1 MLTDLE
7 CVKITLH
14 LPGKEKVS
22 VVAVYRPPNFDCSSF
37 VSELDSILTTR
48 NSDSYITCVVGDF
61 NAKLSTWWNGQPSD
75 VHGVVLSSL
84 MYDHG
89 LAQMVEG
96 PTRFSSSSASQ
107 LDLIFI
113 DNSDAV
119 SDCLVLPPIA
129 DHCPTLL
136 QLQLNVMSLS
146 PQRKGP
152 CKSWNFKLAD
162 FPGLNNFL
170 KSVDWSPV
178 YTTPDASAAL
188 TLWENILVS
197 SMEQFIPFRTYGA
210 PRLHSKPWFNSF
222 LNRLRRKRNR
232 LFSRSKLLDR
242 NHPLSAAYRKI
253 RNHYVAEL
261 RSAERQ
267 YYAKQVSALQSARLV
282 NDSRR
287 WWKTAKAACG
297 LNSVDSIPPLLHN
310 DCMKVTAEEKAA
322 CLNSVFAKQCN
333 AQSPTSR
340 SFSLSTNTTA
350 GNFSFSRIEYPSVT
364 KKLSTL
370 NVWKACGN
378 DGIPN
383 RVLKECAATLA
394 GPLTHIFNCSLQ
406 SGQFPAQWKRGEIKP
421 LYNHKGTRSDPSCY
435 RPVIL
440 LPCVSKVFES
450 LVKDQLQAHCLN
462 IHAIPDEQ
470 FGFLPHRSTVWQL
483 LSVVDDWDRA
493 LDSGSAVHACF
504 IDMTKAFDR
513 VDHALQSHVLSTL
526 GVSGIELRWFES
538 YLHERSVCTVVE
550 QHKSPFARISSG
562 VPQGS
567 VLGPLL
573 FIIYYRRL
581 PSVVSSSCAMFADDT
596 LMYDHCSGIN
606 GESPCCR
613 LGNDIP
619 RLDTW
624 ASEWCTT
631 FNASKSAHMLITG
644 NRRLRNF
651 SRPVSSLSISGDVIP
666 LVRSTVHLGICLSS
680 TLSWSEHI
688 TRLIHRVQF
697 KVFTMKRLARRLGSE
712 SLVTRLFLSLVR
724 PSLEYAAPAWDSCSK
739 HDAMSLERVQL
750 SVARAILRISR
761 RSCHNTDVLR
771 KIGWPTLAW
780 RRRRQKLLLLW
791 DLLQGSGPP
800 NLRDQVSPASTRTQ
814 YCLRNPL
821 SLAAPHCRTVH
832 RLKSFLPSTV
842 TLFNSLPS
850 SAVSCSS
857 KSSFKHAID
866 LHFVED
872 KFSFGL
878 L

>member
-1 MLTDLE
+1 MVEDGE
-7 CVKITLH
+7 
-14 LPGKEKVS
+14 
-22 VVAVYRPPNFDCSSF
+22 SSMWIKLCR
-37 VSELDSILTTR
+37 LDPTS
-48 NSDSYITCVVGDF
+48 
-61 NAKLSTWWNGQPSD
+61 PSQRLYEG
-75 VHGVVLSSL
+75 HCGRESSL
-84 MYDHG
+84 LELGVCKTMQCSVPNQSLL
-89 LAQMVEG
+89 LA
-96 PTRFSSSSASQ
+96 F
-107 LDLIFI
+107 D
-113 DNSDAV
+113 
-119 SDCLVLPPIA
+119 
-129 DHCPTLL
+129 
-136 QLQLNVMSLS
+136 
-146 PQRKGP
+146 
-152 CKSWNFKLAD
+152 
-162 FPGLNNFL
+162 
-170 KSVDWSPV
+170 
-178 YTTPDASAAL
+178 
-188 TLWENILVS
+188 
-197 SMEQFIPFRTYGA
+197 
-210 PRLHSKPWFNSF
+210 
-222 LNRLRRKRNR
+222 
-232 LFSRSKLLDR
+232 
-242 NHPLSAAYRKI
+242 
-253 RNHYVAEL
+253 
-261 RSAERQ
+261 Q
-267 YYAKQVSALQSARLV
+267 YYS
-282 NDSRR
+282 
-287 WWKTAKAACG
+287 WKF
-297 LNSVDSIPPLLHN
+297 LLLPHR
-310 DCMKVTAEEKAA
+310 V
-322 CLNSVFAKQCN
+322 
-333 AQSPTSR
+333 
-340 SFSLSTNTTA
+340 SFS
-350 GNFSFSRIEYPSVT
+350 Y

-421 LYNHKGTRSDPSCY
+421 LYKHKGTRSDPSCY
-435 RPVIL
+435 RPVVL

-462 IHAIPDEQ
+462 KHAIPDEQ

-504 IDMTKAFDR
+504 IDMAKAFDR
-513 VDHALQSHVLSTL
+513 VDHALLSHVLSTL
-526 GVSGIELRWFES
+526 GVSGIELCWFES

-697 KVFTMKRLARRLGSE
+697 KVFTLKRLARRLGSE
-712 SLVTRLFLSLVR
+712 GLVTRLFLSLIR
-724 PSLEYAAPAWDSCSK
+724 PSLEHAAPAWDSCSK
-739 HDAMSLERVQL
+739 HDAMSLERV
-750 SVARAILRISR
+750 RIYSSR
-761 RSCHNTDVLR
+761 
-771 KIGWPTLAW
+771 
-780 RRRRQKLLLLW
+780 
-791 DLLQGSGPP
+791 
-800 NLRDQVSPASTRTQ
+800 SPE
-814 YCLRNPL
+814 
-821 SLAAPHCRTVH
+821 
-832 RLKSFLPSTV
+832 
-842 TLFNSLPS
+842 LF
-850 SAVSCSS
+850 
-857 KSSFKHAID
+857 
-866 LHFVED
+866 FV
-872 KFSFGL
+872 
-878 L
+878 